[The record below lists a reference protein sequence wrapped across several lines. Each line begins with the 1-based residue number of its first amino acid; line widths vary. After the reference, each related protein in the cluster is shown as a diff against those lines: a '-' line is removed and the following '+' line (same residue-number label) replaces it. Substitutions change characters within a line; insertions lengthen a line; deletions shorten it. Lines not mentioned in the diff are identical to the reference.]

1 MKETNIWPQVI
12 TKIGKILDFGLEYG
26 KQFGKWAAG
35 FTAFNWK
42 PLYLEA
48 GASNEKILLY
58 CRFKLSSSPRIAL
71 LIAGYQGPFFEFDKD
86 SHQVIV
92 RLLCSAFVC
101 LQCIS

>member
-1 MKETNIWPQVI
+1 M
-12 TKIGKILDFGLEYG
+12 GSRFYG
-26 KQFGKWAAG
+26 IKLK
-35 FTAFNWK
+35 TALFRSGYTGNK
-42 PLYLEA
+42 
-48 GASNEKILLY
+48 KILLY
-58 CRFKLSSSPRIAL
+58 CQFKLSSSPRIAL